1 MARRPLYMAGILSML
16 PLASSAATLPL
27 DGSYGNRDGCAYAKS
42 GEYTGSEDFL
52 LLTADNVRSA
62 VAFCEFKRIEKVEGD
77 RTSVAMSCADEGEA
91 GNQDMRGAIVRTGI
105 DSVRVDF
112 EDGTEW
118 GPMKRCE

>member
-1 MARRPLYMAGILSML
+1 MAGILSML

-62 VAFCEFKRIEKVEGD
+62 VAFCEFKRIEKVDGD

-91 GNQDMRGAIVRTGI
+91 GEKA
-105 DSVRVDF
+105 
-112 EDGTEW
+112 
-118 GPMKRCE
+118 RCETQQPARRSRATPGSTEVVHRFDLVCCGQVGRSD